1 MVRLKKSYPVNRMA
15 PIKKKQQLTRPT
27 TTKDGGKA
35 SPPSKAVAAG
45 TKAKLYSSRRSA
57 KVPIRTSTLTK
68 EEARHRAKE
77 WAMTERTR
85 KMRLSNE
92 PSPVIDLSGCVGGE
106 EEEFEVVGAVNATTP
121 YAGVLRSGGPGRRMM
136 SIPSLLGNN
145 PAPRVLFS
153 TTGRGEVLTQ
163 RFSYDKEMPAASAR
177 VASSHS
183 PPKPRTRLYFDT
195 LNINGCQMTETAAA
209 VAVKESMEDDDV
221 FYDACEQLP
230 DTTTHNRMKVRTV
243 QAKTENGQWKTVPY
257 YEKGMCVS
265 YVNVYGVQKCTVI
278 AVDLDDCMEPYYTVR
293 FPDGKEKQTDN
304 DHLTLTTATHEVMQD
319 IHSTRP
325 SRVSVEPDGKSYS
338 TFAPHGDP

>member
-1 MVRLKKSYPVNRMA
+1 MA
-15 PIKKKQQLTRPT
+15 PVKKQQMTRRT
-27 TTKDGGKA
+27 TTRDGGKA
-35 SPPSKAVAAG
+35 PPPSKAVAAG

-57 KVPIRTSTLTK
+57 GVPIRTSTLTK
-68 EEARHRAKE
+68 EAARHRAKE

-92 PSPVIDLSGCVGGE
+92 PSPVINLSGCVE
-106 EEEFEVVGAVNATTP
+106 EEEFEVIGAVKATTP
-121 YAGVLRSGGPGRRMM
+121 YAGVLRSGGPGRHMMM
-136 SIPSLLGNN
+136 SMPSLSGNN

-163 RFSYDKEMPAASAR
+163 RFSYDEEMPAASAR
-177 VASSHS
+177 MTSSHS
-183 PPKPRTRLYFDT
+183 PPK
-195 LNINGCQMTETAAA
+195 AV

-230 DTTTHNRMKVRTV
+230 DTNTHNRMKVRTV

-265 YVNVYGVQKCTVI
+265 YVNVYGVQSCTVI

-304 DHLTLTTATHEVMQD
+304 DHLTLTTATHELMQY
-319 IHSTRP
+319 IHSARP